1 MISQYYIDLASRCD
15 LVLFCL
21 ARGLEVRR
29 EGREY
34 VLKNYDSLYISADFP
49 YKWYR
54 HSTGEGGKAI
64 DFCTKFLGMLFQ
76 QAVFELLSSDGCC
89 VPPGLESSR
98 KNSEVNWKISSDERC
113 NPKRVIAYLCKK
125 RGIEYNIVKDLL
137 QSGKLY
143 QDNRGNCVFPI
154 YDIDGS
160 QIGGE
165 IHGTGD
171 TRFKGQLSG
180 QKSCGFELSSGDCR
194 NVCFFES
201 AIDLLSFYQIFR
213 DKMHDYVLISM
224 GGLKASIIYARAISD
239 IGAKEYL
246 CVDKDTSGREFA
258 RCMRMIHKVPPVGKD
273 WNEYLLHLK
282 NK

>member
-15 LVLFCL
+15 LVMFCL
-21 ARGLEVRR
+21 SHGLEVRR

-34 VLKNYDSLYISADFP
+34 VLKDYDSLYISADLP

-64 DFCTKFLGMLFQ
+64 DFCIKFLEMSFQ

-89 VPPGLESSR
+89 SPPELER
-98 KNSEVNWKISSDERC
+98 MEQKSEHQFDERC
-113 NPKRVIAYLCKK
+113 NPKRVIAYLCQK
-125 RGIEYNIVKDLL
+125 RGIEYDIVKDLL

-143 QDNRGNCVFPI
+143 QDKRGNCVFPI

-171 TRFKGQLSG
+171 MRFKGQLSA

-224 GGLKASIIYARAISD
+224 GGLKASIIYARSIAD
-239 IGAKEYL
+239 VGAKEYL
-246 CVDKDTSGREFA
+246 CVDKDIPGREFA

-273 WNEYLLHLK
+273 WNEYLLYLQK
-282 NK
+282 K

>member
-1 MISQYYIDLASRCD
+1 MISQYYIDLASTCD
-15 LVLFCL
+15 LVLFCIS
-21 ARGLEVRR
+21 RGIQVKR

-34 VLKNYDSLYISADFP
+34 VLVDYDSLYISADAP
-49 YKWYR
+49 WKWYR
-54 HSTGEGGKAI
+54 FSTGEGGKAI
-64 DFCTKFLGMLFQ
+64 DFCMNFLGMSFQ
-76 QAVFELLSSDGCC
+76 KSVFELLSSAGCC
-89 VPPGLESSR
+89 PVLLEQTEQQ
-98 KNSEVNWKISSDERC
+98 SEHQSDERC
-113 NPKRVIAYLCKK
+113 NPRRVIAYLCKK
-125 RGIEYNIVKDLL
+125 RGIEYDIVKYLL

-171 TRFKGQLSG
+171 TRFKGQLSA
-180 QKSCGFELSSGDCR
+180 QRSCGFELSSGDCR

-224 GGLKASIIYARAISD
+224 GGLKASIIYARRSIAD
-239 IGAKEYL
+239 VGAKEYL
-246 CVDKDTSGREFA
+246 CVDKDISGREFA
-258 RCMRMIHKVPPVGKD
+258 CCMRMIHKVPPVGKD
-273 WNEYLLHLK
+273 WNEYLLHLQ